1 MATPPERTG
10 QNEEE
15 KVRNGES
22 RTDTESG
29 LPLDDPAGG
38 GSVEN
43 DEEDYGLSP
52 ELIGQVREA
61 VGESAVATLE
71 EILATLHAA
80 DFADLLEAL
89 TREEREILLDIHG
102 PHLEGEVLTY
112 LAPAVREDVIEYLG
126 PAKLARL
133 VSELESDDAVE
144 VFEDLEEEFQHRIL
158 ASLPE
163 AYRHLLR
170 EGLSYPEYSAGR
182 LMQREVVAIPSAWT
196 VGETID
202 FMRANEDLPDDFYDI
217 YVVTPKHK
225 PLGKIPISRVL
236 RARRPVKVTEVM
248 ETDIKAVPL
257 TKDQEE
263 VAYLFRQYGLVSV
276 PVVDDVGRLVGV
288 ITVDDAVDVI
298 DEEAEDDL
306 LKLGGVSETDL
317 YSAAID
323 TAKSRFSWLVVNLFT
338 AVLASVVIGFFEG
351 TIEAIVA
358 LAVLMPIVA
367 SMGGNAGTQTLTVA
381 VRALAMKDLS
391 AANAARFIGKELIV
405 GAFNGVAFA
414 ILVGLVAWLWFGQ
427 PAIGFVI
434 AVAMVINM
442 IVAGLSGTLIPLGL
456 EKLKIDPAVASGVFL
471 TTVTDVIGFFAFL
484 GLAAAFLL

>member
-1 MATPPERTG
+1 
-10 QNEEE
+10 
-15 KVRNGES
+15 
-22 RTDTESG
+22 
-29 LPLDDPAGG
+29 
-38 GSVEN
+38 
-43 DEEDYGLSP
+43 
-52 ELIGQVREA
+52 QVRDA
-61 VGESAVATLE
+61 MGEGAVATVE
-71 EILATLHAA
+71 ELLATLHAA
-80 DFADLLEAL
+80 DIADLLEAL
-89 TREEREILLDIHG
+89 SREERQILIDIHR

-112 LAPAVREDVIEYLG
+112 LAPAVREEVIEHIG
-126 PAKLARL
+126 AAKLARL
-133 VSELESDDAVE
+133 LSELESDDAVE
-144 VFEDLEEEFQHRIL
+144 VFEDLNEEFQHRIL
-158 ASLPE
+158 AALPD
-163 AYRHLLR
+163 AYRHFLR
-170 EGLSYPEYSAGR
+170 EGISYPEHSAGR

-202 FMRANEDLPDDFYDI
+202 FMRSNEDLPNDFYDI

-225 PLGKIPISRVL
+225 PLGKIPVSRVL
-236 RARRPVKVTEVM
+236 RTRRPVKVTEVM
-248 ETDIKAVPL
+248 ETDIKAVPV

-276 PVVDDVGRLVGV
+276 PVVDDAGRLVGAV
-288 ITVDDAVDVI
+288 TVDDAVDVI

-323 TAKSRFSWLVVNLFT
+323 TTKSRFSWLVVNLVT
-338 AVLASVVIGFFEG
+338 AVLASVVIGLFEG
-351 TIEAIVA
+351 TIESIVA

-405 GAFNGVAFA
+405 GSFNGVAFA
-414 ILVGLVAWLWFGQ
+414 ILVGLVAWVWFGQ
-427 PAIGFVI
+427 PAIGAVI

-442 IVAGLSGTLIPLGL
+442 IVAGLTGTLVPLGL
-456 EKLKIDPAVASGVFL
+456 ERLKIDPAVASGVFL
-471 TTVTDVIGFFAFL
+471 TTVTDVVGFFAFL